1 MDGFNIDTF
10 LERLTT
16 NIADYIPNLVGGI
29 IVLVIGLLIIKFFR
43 RFMNRLLIRKPD
55 MDPTLV
61 KFLKDVGT
69 WALRIVLL
77 IVVIN
82 QLGVETTAFAAMLGA
97 AGLAIGLSLQG
108 SLSNFAGGVLII
120 VFKPF
125 RVGEYIEVQ
134 GEGGTVS
141 EIQILYTRLLSPNNQ
156 VIYIPNGAL
165 ANGNIKNFSSE
176 PIRKEELIIGVGYG
190 SNLKQVKD
198 VIARVLANDKK
209 VLTDPAPVIRVKAL
223 ADSSINFQVLLWA
236 TNENFWQMLSDV
248 KEAIKTEFD
257 KEGIE
262 IPFPQRDINH
272 RYPDKNSEDAVD

>member
-1 MDGFNIDTF
+1 MKGFDIDTF

-16 NIADYIPNLVGGI
+16 NVADYVPNLIGGI
-29 IVLVIGLLIIKFFR
+29 VVLVIGLLVIKFFR

-55 MDPTLV
+55 MDPTLIQ
-61 KFLKDVGT
+61 FLKDVGT

-125 RVGEYIEVQ
+125 RVGEYVEVQ
-134 GEGGTVS
+134 GEGGTVN
-141 EIQILYTRLLSPNNQ
+141 EIQILYTRLLTPNNQ
-156 VIYIPNGAL
+156 VVYIPNGAL
-165 ANGNIKNFSSE
+165 ANGNIKNFSRE
-176 PIRKEELIIGVGYG
+176 PLRKEELIFGVAYG
-190 SNLKQVKD
+190 SNLKKVKE
-198 VIARVLANDKK
+198 VINRVLENDDK
-209 VLTDPAPVIRVKAL
+209 VLKDPAPVIRVKTL
-223 ADSSINFQVLLWA
+223 GDSSVNFQVLLWA

-248 KEAIKTEFD
+248 KEAVKNEFD

-272 RYPDKNSEDAVD
+272 RYPDKGIESAVE

>member
-1 MDGFNIDTF
+1 MKGFDLDTF

-16 NIADYIPNLVGGI
+16 NVADYVPNLIGGI
-29 IVLVIGLLIIKFFR
+29 IVLVIGLLVIKFFR

-55 MDPTLV
+55 MDPTLIQ
-61 KFLKDVGT
+61 FLKDVGT

-125 RVGEYIEVQ
+125 RVGEYVEVQ

-165 ANGNIKNFSSE
+165 ANGNIKNFSRE
-176 PIRKEELIIGVGYG
+176 PLRKEELIFGVAYG
-190 SNLKQVKD
+190 SNLNHVKEA
-198 VIARVLANDKK
+198 IARVLENDEK
-209 VLTDPAPVIRVKAL
+209 VLKDPAPVVRVKTL
-223 ADSSINFQVLLWA
+223 GESSVDFQVLLWA

-248 KEAIKTEFD
+248 KEAVKKEFD

-262 IPFPQRDINH
+262 IPFPQREINY
-272 RYPDKNSEDAVD
+272 RYPDKESPLA

>member
-1 MDGFNIDTF
+1 MKGFDLDTF

-16 NIADYIPNLVGGI
+16 NVADYVPNLIGGI
-29 IVLVIGLLIIKFFR
+29 IVLVIGLLVIKFFR

-55 MDPTLV
+55 MDPTLIQ
-61 KFLKDVGT
+61 FLKDVGT

-125 RVGEYIEVQ
+125 RVGEYVEVQ

-165 ANGNIKNFSSE
+165 ANGNIKNFSRE
-176 PIRKEELIIGVGYG
+176 PLRKEELIFGVAYG
-190 SNLKQVKD
+190 SNLKQVKEA
-198 VIARVLANDKK
+198 IARVLENDEK
-209 VLTDPAPVIRVKAL
+209 VLKDPAPVVRVKTL
-223 ADSSINFQVLLWA
+223 GESSVDFQVLLWA

-248 KEAIKTEFD
+248 KEAVKKEFD

-262 IPFPQRDINH
+262 IPFPQREINY
-272 RYPDKNSEDAVD
+272 RYPDKESPLA

>member
-1 MDGFNIDTF
+1 MEGFDIDTF

-16 NIADYIPNLVGGI
+16 NVADYVPNLIGGI
-29 IVLVIGLLIIKFFR
+29 IVLVIGLLVIKFFR
-43 RFMNRLLIRKPD
+43 RFMNRLLTKKPD
-55 MDPTLV
+55 MDPTLIQ
-61 KFLKDVGT
+61 FLKDVGT

-125 RVGEYIEVQ
+125 RVGEYVEVQ
-134 GEGGTVS
+134 GEGGTVN
-141 EIQILYTRLLSPNNQ
+141 EIQILYTRLLTPNNQ
-156 VIYIPNGAL
+156 VVYIPNGAL
-165 ANGNIKNFSSE
+165 ANGNIKNFSRE
-176 PIRKEELIIGVGYG
+176 PLRKEELIFGVAYD
-190 SNLKQVKD
+190 SDLKQVKD
-198 VIARVLANDKK
+198 VITK
-209 VLTDPAPVIRVKAL
+209 VLENDEKVLKDPAPVIRVKTL
-223 ADSSINFQVLLWA
+223 GESSVDFQVLLWA

-248 KEAIKTEFD
+248 KEAVKNEFD

-262 IPFPQRDINH
+262 IPFPQRDLNMKS
-272 RYPDKNSEDAVD
+272 PGPVKP

>member
-1 MDGFNIDTF
+1 MEGFDIDTF

-16 NIADYIPNLVGGI
+16 NVADYVPNLIGGV
-29 IVLVIGLLIIKFFR
+29 IVLVIGLLVIKFFR
-43 RFMNRLLIRKPD
+43 RFMNRLLTKKPD
-55 MDPTLV
+55 MDPTLIQ
-61 KFLKDVGT
+61 FLKDVGT

-125 RVGEYIEVQ
+125 RVGEYVEVQ
-134 GEGGTVS
+134 GEGGTVN
-141 EIQILYTRLLSPNNQ
+141 EIQILYTRLLTPNNQ
-156 VIYIPNGAL
+156 VVYIPNGAL
-165 ANGNIKNFSSE
+165 ANGNIKNFSRE
-176 PIRKEELIIGVGYG
+176 PLRKEELIFGVAYD
-190 SNLKQVKD
+190 SDLKQVKD
-198 VIARVLANDKK
+198 VITK
-209 VLTDPAPVIRVKAL
+209 VLENDEKVLKDPAPVIRVKTL
-223 ADSSINFQVLLWA
+223 GESSVDFQVLLWA

-248 KEAIKTEFD
+248 KEAVKNEFD

-262 IPFPQRDINH
+262 IPFPQRDLNMKS
-272 RYPDKNSEDAVD
+272 PGPVKP